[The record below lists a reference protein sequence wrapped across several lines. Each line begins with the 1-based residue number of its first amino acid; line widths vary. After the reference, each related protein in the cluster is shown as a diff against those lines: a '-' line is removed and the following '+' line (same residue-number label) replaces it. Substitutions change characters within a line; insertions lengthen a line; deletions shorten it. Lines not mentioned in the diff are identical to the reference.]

1 MEKSEFIEIREKMGL
16 TQLQMAKFIG
26 LSKSYV
32 SQIECGAKPISK
44 KIERLLARKGE
55 TINEDSQT
63 THKKSET
70 HHLKSQPAQEEEVC
84 PICHDPECA
93 HVTKYQPRE
102 VVQLVED
109 NNIRLQRIDNS
120 INQLGDI
127 LQMVTHLDEFVE
139 RKIDAQNDK
148 LFAFIAGQCNIILS
162 VLSVTITIL
171 LSGNASNEYAAELL
185 NQAKQ
190 QVNDLLLFAKSRGH

>member
-1 MEKSEFIEIREKMGL
+1 MNKNELARIRIKHGL
-16 TQLQMAKFIG
+16 TQEEMAVKLGF
-26 LSKSYV
+26 SRSYYAQV
-32 SQIECGAKPISK
+32 ECGARNVSK
-44 KIERLLARKGE
+44 KVATKIANLFANDGE
-55 TINEDSQT
+55 QNESVRSQ
-63 THKKSET
+63 KNESE
-70 HHLKSQPAQEEEVC
+70 KPAQEEEVC

-120 INQLGDI
+120 INQLGDV

>member
-1 MEKSEFIEIREKMGL
+1 MNKNELARIRIKHGL
-16 TQLQMAKFIG
+16 TQEEMAVKLGF
-26 LSKSYV
+26 SRSYYAQV
-32 SQIECGAKPISK
+32 ECGARNVSK
-44 KIERLLARKGE
+44 KVATKIANLFANDGE
-55 TINEDSQT
+55 QKEPVRSQKNESE
-63 THKKSET
+63 KST
-70 HHLKSQPAQEEEVC
+70 QEVIC
-84 PICHDPECA
+84 PICNQPSTMHPA
-93 HVTKYQPRE
+93 KYQPRE
-102 VVQLVED
+102 VAEYVLD
-109 NNIRLQRIDNS
+109 NNEKLQRIDNTIAQMS
-120 INQLGDI
+120 DVLK
-127 LQMVTHLDEFVE
+127 MVTHLDEFVE